1 MTNDASNVYLLSG
14 CGTRKTQGMAGIVDV
29 DVSDGRGDARR
40 ERAAVQRAESLAT
53 IHDAARAILREHSIF
68 DLSGAVVAKAVG
80 RTRQMI
86 HAYYPSMDELVFALA
101 DELTVAF
108 QTAGSD
114 LDVGDPRWPYLYA
127 QRVAE
132 VALGDPVPNR
142 QVLLVSASQGRGMAA
157 ATAETNRQIV
167 PALQRRNPV
176 AADRASWLTLTLFRG
191 VLFTWAA
198 EKLSD
203 EELRRSLYDV
213 AEVVSAQRRLW
224 SENAGGGVGQ

>member
-1 MTNDASNVYLLSG
+1 MVA
-14 CGTRKTQGMAGIVDV
+14 RAVDT

-40 ERAAVQRAESLAT
+40 ERAAIQRSQALAT
-53 IHDAARAILREHSIF
+53 IHDAARVVLREHSVF
-68 DLSGAVVAKAVG
+68 DLSGAVVAKAAG

-86 HAYYPSMDELVFALA
+86 HLYYPSMRDLVFALA

-108 QTAGSD
+108 QGAGSD
-114 LDVGDPRWPYLYA
+114 LDVDDPRWPYLYA
-127 QRVAE
+127 ERVAD

-167 PALQRRNPV
+167 PALEKRNPV
-176 AADRASWLTLTLFRG
+176 AADKASWLTLTLFRG

-203 EELRRSLYDV
+203 EELRRNLQDV
-213 AEVVSAQRRLW
+213 AGVVSAQRRVW
-224 SENAGGGVGQ
+224 AEEASKGSD